1 MFNVFDIIVNSAEG
15 LPIGN
20 CLPVCN
26 VFDNIVNSAEG
37 LSGNCLPVRD
47 MFDNA
52 CCCVSELRWMNES
65 CMLILLC
72 MHYNYCSRGQ

>member
-1 MFNVFDIIVNSAEG
+1 MCLIILLAVQRGCLGNCLPVCNMFGNIVNSTEG

-37 LSGNCLPVRD
+37 LSR
-47 MFDNA
+47 
-52 CCCVSELRWMNES
+52 
-65 CMLILLC
+65 
-72 MHYNYCSRGQ
+72 